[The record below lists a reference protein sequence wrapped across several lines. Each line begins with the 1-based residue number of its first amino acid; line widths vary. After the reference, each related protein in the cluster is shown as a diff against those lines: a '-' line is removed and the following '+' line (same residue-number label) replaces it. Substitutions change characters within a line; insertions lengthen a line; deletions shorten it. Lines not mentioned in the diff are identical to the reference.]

1 MQFRDVKGKGKVFSH
16 EITQPFPDSQAFNFV
31 QSPGASDASCS
42 CLCGKETT
50 KILLTMNRVLM
61 CGDEAR
67 EEWLFLH
74 KES

>member
-1 MQFRDVKGKGKVFSH
+1 MQFRDAKGKGKVFSH
-16 EITQPFPDSQAFNFV
+16 KITQPFPDSQAFNFV
-31 QSPGASDASCS
+31 QSSGAFVASCS

-50 KILLTMNRVLM
+50 KILLSMSCVLM

-74 KES
+74 KGS